1 MPPTSHAAA
10 IDQAL
15 QGAAL
20 PLAIADR
27 ELVALGSE
35 LRRTASE
42 GMLDPQV
49 QTNLRAGLLAAHP
62 AAARH
67 QANVHPLHY
76 TTFDT
81 PVGTL
86 LVAYRGVTVVTTDL
100 AVDCGLFER
109 ECRARLGES
118 PAYVPEPPAALV
130 RAITAVTE
138 GRRRYPG
145 KLDLSA
151 VPGFQ
156 QRVLIETL
164 KIRPGEIR
172 SYGWLARQVGQPGA
186 ARAVGTAMAHNPIPI
201 LIPCHRVVRSDY
213 HIGEYGCGGPSKK
226 REILTHEGIDVDA
239 LERLARAGVRFIGS
253 DTTRIFCVP
262 GCGAGRRLT
271 PLHTQHF
278 TSETQARAAGYRP
291 CKVCKPV

>member
-1 MPPTSHAAA
+1 MTQTNHAAA

-15 QGAAL
+15 QGALL
-20 PLAIADR
+20 PLDPAGR
-27 ELVALGSE
+27 ELLALGAE
-35 LRRTASE
+35 LRRTAPE

-49 QTNLRAGLLAAHP
+49 RANLRAELLAAHP
-62 AAARH
+62 AAARP
-67 QANVHPLHY
+67 QASTQPLHY
-76 TTFDT
+76 TSFET
-81 PVGTL
+81 PVGAL
-86 LVAYRGVTVVTTDL
+86 LVAFRGVTVVTTDL
-100 AVDCGLFER
+100 AVDRGLFER

-118 PAYVPEPPAALV
+118 PVYVAEPPSALV

-138 GRRRYPG
+138 GHRRYTG
-145 KLDLSA
+145 KVDLA
-151 VPGFQ
+151 AAPDFQ
-156 QRVLIETL
+156 RRVLIETL
-164 KIRPGEIR
+164 KIRPGEVR

-186 ARAVGTAMAHNPIPI
+186 ARAVGTAMAHNPIPV

-226 REILTHEGIDVDA
+226 REILAHEGVDVDA

-271 PLHTQHF
+271 PQHTQHF
-278 TSETQARAAGYRP
+278 TSETQARTAGYRP